1 MIKSFPI
8 SLSEKAYL
16 TPIFMSEKTLAFSIG
31 VFCLG
36 SAKQD
41 KRPVPKIAVTMS
53 IISVVFKVLIA
64 KTTPAAAGAAKLTID
79 CIVALMPLYLI
90 S

>member
-1 MIKSFPI
+1 MIRSFPI

-16 TPIFMSEKTLAFSIG
+16 TPIFMSEKTLAFRAE

-41 KRPVPKIAVTMS
+41 NRTVPKSAVTMS
-53 IISVVFKVLIA
+53 IISVVLNVLIA
-64 KTTPAAAGAAKLTID
+64 KTAPAAAGAAKLTID
-79 CIVALMPLYLI
+79 CIVALMPLYRI